1 MSLSAALF
9 FKMYGSRHQT
19 NSELLK
25 FLLYPSEIQIEQYKI
40 AFETWKWSLKIQRE
54 ITNFQT
60 SIFCLISQ
68 LFFLIRKKGK
78 TLYLFVPERIIS
90 KEEKK
95 TCSPFLSAWII
106 TTGVISGRFM
116 LFYYNSKRKNHYYQ
130 TCDYLFFRS
139 GNVWTVVSR
148 KTI

>member
-25 FLLYPSEIQIEQYKI
+25 FLLYPCEIQIEQYKI
-40 AFETWKWSLKIQRE
+40 AFETWSLKIQRE
-54 ITNFQT
+54 ITNFHI

-68 LFFLIRKKGK
+68 LFFLIRKKSK
-78 TLYLFVPERIIS
+78 TLYLFISERIIS

-95 TCSPFLSAWII
+95 NIQSFHVS
-106 TTGVISGRFM
+106 SS
-116 LFYYNSKRKNHYYQ
+116 YNHRCNLWQVYALLLQFETKKSLLPNM
-130 TCDYLFFRS
+130 
-139 GNVWTVVSR
+139 
-148 KTI
+148 